1 MFGCVVRYRGM
12 MLRALLLDLDDTILD
27 NRSSVFG
34 AWDVVS
40 VAIVDHVSELET
52 KAVRRQIAA
61 STRWYWSDPER
72 LRRGR
77 VDLPLARHAI
87 LTHALER
94 LGCPDPDLARRTERL
109 YTQVREET
117 LKPIPGAIDAL
128 QRLRTGVPRLGLVTN
143 GAAEVQRA
151 KLERFDLARH
161 FDAIVIEGEF
171 GAGKPEARVFQHA
184 LGLLDAGAPQ
194 SLMAGDDYEADVLGA
209 LQAGLH
215 AAWIDRNGNP
225 PPRAAP
231 PRAYVSVRSLHEL
244 AELLDL

>member
-1 MFGCVVRYRGM
+1 MFGCVARYRGTT
-12 MLRALLLDLDDTILD
+12 LQAILLDLDDTILD

-40 VAIVDHVSELET
+40 AAIVDRVSDLDIE
-52 KAVRRQIAA
+52 AVRRQIAS
-61 STRWYWSDPER
+61 STRWYWSDPQRR
-72 LRRGR
+72 LRGR

-87 LTHALER
+87 LTHALET

-117 LKPIPGAIDAL
+117 LKPIPDAIEAL
-128 QRLRTGVPRLGLVTN
+128 HRLRASVPRLGLVTN

-184 LGLLDAGAPQ
+184 LALLGAGAAQ
-194 SLMAGDDYEADVLGA
+194 SLMAGDDFEADVLGA

-215 AAWIDRNGNP
+215 AAWIARGGNP
-225 PPRAAP
+225 PLAGPP
-231 PRAYVSVRSLHEL
+231 PRAYVSVGSLHEL